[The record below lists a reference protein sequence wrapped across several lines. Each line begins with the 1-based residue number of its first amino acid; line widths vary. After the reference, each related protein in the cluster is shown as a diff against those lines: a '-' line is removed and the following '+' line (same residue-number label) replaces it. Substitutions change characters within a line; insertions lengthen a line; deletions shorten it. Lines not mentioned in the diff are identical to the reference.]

1 MSQTALYLEAD
12 EDITSAI
19 DKLMRNPSASVQV
32 VAPKRSTMLQSIINL
47 KLLKKAAADAG
58 KELVLVTN
66 DKIATELAGRVGL
79 AVAPSLGAK
88 PVIAEVSSA
97 RAPQNEDIIEDDDE
111 VAPQAVTA
119 VAPVAKRPL
128 FARKDLDDKTAG
140 SLAAEAAVSSAAGA
154 TEATVPPT
162 LGGAAGEAALAKSPA
177 GPHVPNFDVL
187 KRRVIW
193 VGLAAVLIVG
203 YVVLMAVFTKA
214 TVTLYAAGSK
224 VPIDATFS
232 VDPSG
237 KTSASD
243 AVLSGQKITS
253 TKDVTGTFTATGQK
267 DVGTKAA
274 GQMTVKNEY
283 DTSPHT
289 LSAGTRFAAPDGKI
303 FKTTTEVTVPG
314 ATPVLVKGKPAVQA
328 GSMNVAVTA
337 DANGDSYNEAP
348 ARYTIVAYAGDMQAN
363 IYGQGAQMGG
373 GTSKVITVVAQTD
386 IDKAKADILAKDK
399 DAPQVALKA
408 KVPAGF
414 QALPGSFA
422 VDPGAATSV
431 PALDA
436 EAGSATLTVPVA
448 YSLLAVDKAAFV
460 SFITAQE
467 QGQIGKEN
475 QIYDDGLKTAEITAA
490 DKDDKGR
497 PRFKLSTDAYSG
509 LRLDTTAIAAAVAGK
524 RYGDASE
531 IAGKQ
536 AGVQHAEVV
545 ISPSWATSLPKNA
558 RKIRVIIQVADNK
571 G

>member
-32 VAPKRSTMLQSIINL
+32 VVPKRSTMLQSIINL
-47 KLLKKAAADAG
+47 KLLKKAASDAG

-88 PVIAEVSSA
+88 PVIPEVTSA
-97 RAPQNEDIIEDDDE
+97 RAPQNEDIIEDDDA
-111 VAPQAVTA
+111 VASPAVMP

-128 FARKDLDDKTAG
+128 FARRSLDDK
-140 SLAAEAAVSSAAGA
+140 AAIV
-154 TEATVPPT
+154 
-162 LGGAAGEAALAKSPA
+162 GGAAVASKAVVPASAEIATPGTVQAAASA

-232 VDPSG
+232 VDPNG

-243 AVLSGQKITS
+243 AVLSGQKISS

-267 DVGTKAA
+267 DVGTKAL

-289 LSAGTRFAAPDGKI
+289 LSAGTRFAAPDGKV
-303 FKTTTEVTVPG
+303 FKTNSEVTVPG
-314 ATPVLVKGKPAVQA
+314 ATPVLLKGKPSIQA
-328 GSMNVAVTA
+328 GSVNVAVTA

-348 ARYTIVAYAGDMQAN
+348 ARYTIVAYAGEMQAN
-363 IYGQGAQMGG
+363 IYGQGSQMGG
-373 GTSKVITVVAQTD
+373 GTSKVITVVSQTD

-399 DAPQVALKA
+399 DAPQTALKA

-414 QALPGSFA
+414 QALPGSFTET
-422 VDPGAATSV
+422 PGAATSS
-431 PALDA
+431 PAIDA
-436 EAGSATLTVPVA
+436 EAGSATLTVPVT
-448 YSLLAVDKAAFV
+448 YILLAVDKAAFA
-460 SFITAQE
+460 SFIAAQE

-475 QIYDDGLKTAEITAA
+475 QIYDDGLSTAEITAA

-509 LRLDTTAIAAAVAGK
+509 LRLDTAAIAALVAGK
-524 RYGDASE
+524 RYGDASA
-531 IAGKQ
+531 IASKQ
-536 AGVQHAEVV
+536 AGVQRAEVV
-545 ISPSWATSLPKNA
+545 ITPSWATSLPKNA
-558 RKIRVIIQVADNK
+558 RKIRVIIQVAGNK